1 MNKNRFAAV
10 LAAAL
15 FLCGYAVMQ
24 IIQKILCSI
33 LQVVL
38 FFAAVALGGENGRA
52 KGKSRNRTSKSI

>member
-1 MNKNRFAAV
+1 MKKEKLKDICAYLLTV
-10 LAAAL
+10 LAL

-38 FFAAVALGGENGRA
+38 FFAAVALGG
-52 KGKSRNRTSKSI
+52 